1 MARMAIVFKR
11 REPHQR
17 ARLGDGWSIFPEFD
31 VNVPMPKDTAIPP
44 RILIIPATPPAEK
57 RPDEFAYE

>member
-1 MARMAIVFKR
+1 MFKFMR

-31 VNVPMPKDTAIPP
+31 VNIPMPADTPVPP
-44 RILIIPATPPAEK
+44 RIIIIPAAPVAENAPEE
-57 RPDEFAYE
+57 RAYE